1 MNEPRP
7 LLELYKL
14 LWEQIKDREFDYFY
28 RETLELREKGIIS
41 RLEED
46 CLDYHAEMSIGNDFL
61 SSDDRKAFVQRMIK
75 ELEND
80 K

>member
-14 LWEQIKDREFDYFY
+14 LWEQIKDDLNPDIIRTILSLRTENKVT
-28 RETLELREKGIIS
+28 EQELKS
-41 RLEED
+41 
-46 CLDYHAEMSIGNDFL
+46 L
-61 SSDDRKAFVQRMIK
+61 SSHYINNYSNYETRRESVQRMIK